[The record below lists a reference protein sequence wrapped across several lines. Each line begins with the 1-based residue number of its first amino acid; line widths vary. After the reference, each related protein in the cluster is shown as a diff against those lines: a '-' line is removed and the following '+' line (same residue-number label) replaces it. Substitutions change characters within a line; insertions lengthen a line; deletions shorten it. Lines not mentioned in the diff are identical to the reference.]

1 MSVWYRAVLLA
12 LTVCLLLWAPAVRAA
27 DVACHAS
34 ADYFVIERETG
45 AVGRDF
51 LIKPR
56 HVVHAIPACFY
67 ATAPADFEIRNE
79 AAEYFLA
86 LQGHYLILDSGT
98 APEPRGLIV
107 WDLRQRHKIFAGTY
121 ASPYAIK
128 PGHIEYWLESAAAT
142 DRNCPARQQW
152 ATLGLGAAVE
162 TQVRLRLADA
172 RILRSR
178 RTRCSQRQ

>member
-1 MSVWYRAVLLA
+1 MQMDCPKCWGSDKACAR
-12 LTVCLLLWAPAVRAA
+12 CGGDGKCP
-27 DVACHAS
+27 DVQLSPHFKLS
-34 ADYFVIERETG
+34 E
-45 AVGRDF
+45 
-51 LIKPR
+51 L
-56 HVVHAIPACFY
+56 
-67 ATAPADFEIRNE
+67 
-79 AAEYFLA
+79 
-86 LQGHYLILDSGT
+86 LDSGT

-107 WDLRQRHKIFAGTY
+107 WDLRQRRKIFAGTY
-121 ASPYAIK
+121 ASPHAIK

-172 RILRSR
+172 QILRSR

>member
-1 MSVWYRAVLLA
+1 MSVSCRALLLA
-12 LTVCLLLWAPAVRAA
+12 LTVCLLGWAPAVRAA
-27 DVACHAS
+27 DVVCHAS

-56 HVVHAIPACFY
+56 HVIHAIPACFY

-107 WDLRQRHKIFAGTY
+107 CDLRQRRKIFAGTY

-142 DRNCPARQQW
+142 DRNCPVRQQW

-172 RILRSR
+172 QILRSR

>member
-1 MSVWYRAVLLA
+1 MSVSCRALLLA
-12 LTVCLLLWAPAVRAA
+12 LTVCLLGWAPAVRAA
-27 DVACHAS
+27 DVVCHAS

-45 AVGRDF
+45 ALGRDF

-56 HVVHAIPACFY
+56 HVIHAIPACFY

-107 WDLRQRHKIFAGTY
+107 WDLRQRRKIFAGTY
-121 ASPYAIK
+121 ASPFAIK
-128 PGHIEYWLESAAAT
+128 PGHLEYWLESAAAT

-172 RILRSR
+172 QILRSR

>member
-1 MSVWYRAVLLA
+1 MSVSCRALLLA
-12 LTVCLLLWAPAVRAA
+12 LTVCLLGWAPAVRAA
-27 DVACHAS
+27 DVVCHAS

-56 HVVHAIPACFY
+56 HVIHAIPACFY
-67 ATAPADFEIRNE
+67 AAAPADFEIRNE

-107 WDLRQRHKIFAGTY
+107 WDLRQRRKIFAGTY
-121 ASPYAIK
+121 ASPFAIK
-128 PGHIEYWLESAAAT
+128 PGHLEYWLESAAAT
-142 DRNCPARQQW
+142 DRNCPVRQQW

-172 RILRSR
+172 QILRSR